1 MYATFAATLAAALSP
16 ACVLAAG
23 PGEVAYRS
31 AFDGYRVY
39 VAAYEQLNWRQA
51 NAAVAGTPHE
61 QMHSTEPSES
71 SATPHR
77 QPEPRD
83 VDPQNEVDP
92 DPATDPHAGHKE

>member
-39 VAAYEQLNWRQA
+39 VPAYEQLNWRQA
-51 NAAVAGTPHE
+51 NAAVAESSHG
-61 QMHSTEPSES
+61 QMHSTEP
-71 SATPHR
+71 
-77 QPEPRD
+77 PEPPASGHD
-83 VDPQNEVDP
+83 VAPQKEVDP
-92 DPATDPHAGHKE
+92 DPTTDPHAGHKE